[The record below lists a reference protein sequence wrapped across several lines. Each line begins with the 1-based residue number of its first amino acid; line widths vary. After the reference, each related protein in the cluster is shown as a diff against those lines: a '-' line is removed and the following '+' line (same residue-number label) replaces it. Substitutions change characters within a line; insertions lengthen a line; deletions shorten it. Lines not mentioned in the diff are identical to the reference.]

1 MSYFQGNVDRW
12 LQLEVAES
20 GDPLLFLM
28 YVRRALERL
37 EDMSE
42 EEILEILPEEDD
54 ADSE

>member
-12 LQLEVAES
+12 LQQEVAES
-20 GDPLLFLM
+20 GDPLLYLM

-42 EEILEILPEEDD
+42 DEILEILPEVEDD
-54 ADSE
+54 DDS